1 MRLECGVTAN
11 AQVDG
16 YKEEGPLRVA
26 LAAAPPEHSRE
37 FLGPLGRGT
46 SRQLVGGSWPD
57 QSCLTVL
64 QITKRPCADHPL
76 VARGLTKRVSVTF
89 SPQSGIIRNARLL
102 RAQRVSQFIVGMLAP
117 TSGDLLGNGVRD
129 RGRALGDQSGPYFH
143 IVLDLTQIK
152 SWSLFCDTVSLPR
165 DEHQNSRQ
173 TPRQTDLF
181 CIRFMARKRAGCPLL
196 AHSGHRLVRCTRPL
210 LE

>member
-1 MRLECGVTAN
+1 M
-11 AQVDG
+11 
-16 YKEEGPLRVA
+16 A

-117 TSGDLLGNGVRD
+117 TSGNSLGTGER
-129 RGRALGDQSGPYFH
+129 SGPRSGGPERPRFY

-173 TPRQTDLF
+173 TPRQTDSF

-196 AHSGHRLVRCTRPL
+196 AHSGHRLVRCTCPL